1 MSDEPTPAPRTP
13 GSLEFRAALLVGA
26 LVLLV
31 AASAAYLLYARGVF
45 EPSQRLVLLSD
56 DAEGVTVGMDLTF
69 AGFPIGRVRGIEL
82 SDDGTT
88 RIVIDVPRK
97 DARWLRESSVFTLTR
112 GLVGNTNLRAFSG
125 VLSDPPLPAGAE
137 RRVLVGDATAEIP
150 RLVAETRDLIR
161 NLTQLT
167 NSDSALAATLGH
179 VQSATEKITGP
190 RGALGVLFGN
200 EADAQK
206 LVVTLDRTNALLARL
221 DGLAAKADQQVF
233 GAEGLMPEARAA
245 VVQLNAA
252 LLEARES
259 LKKIDAILVDAQAIA
274 GNARAASTDLAALR
288 SEVDANL
295 RKVSRMIDEVNRR
308 WPFAKSPEIKLP

>member
-1 MSDEPTPAPRTP
+1 MGEPTPAQRTSE
-13 GSLEFRAALLVGA
+13 SLEFRAALLVGL

-31 AASAAYLLYARGVF
+31 TASAVYLLYARGVF
-45 EPSQRLVLLSD
+45 EPSQRLVLLAD
-56 DAEGVTVGMDLTF
+56 DAEGVIVGMDLTF

-82 SDDGTT
+82 SGDGTT
-88 RIVIDVPRK
+88 RILIDVPRK
-97 DARWLRESSVFTLTR
+97 DARWLRTSSVFTLTR
-112 GLVGNTNLRAFSG
+112 GLLGNTNLRAFSG

-150 RLVAETRDLIR
+150 RLVSETRDLIR

-167 NSDSALAATLGH
+167 SADSALAGSLGNI
-179 VQSATEKITGP
+179 QTATEKIKE

-200 EADAQK
+200 EADARK
-206 LVVTLDRTNALLARL
+206 LVVTLDRTNALLARI

-233 GAEGLMPEARAA
+233 GADGLMPEARVA

-274 GNARAASTDLAALR
+274 GNARAASNDLAALR

-308 WPFAKSPEIKLP
+308 WPFAKPAEIKLP

>member
-1 MSDEPTPAPRTP
+1 MSDEPVPAPRTH

-26 LVLLV
+26 LMLLV
-31 AASAAYLLYARGVF
+31 AASVVYLLYARGVF
-45 EPSQRLVLLSD
+45 EPAQRLVLLSD

-69 AGFPIGRVRGIEL
+69 AGFPIGRVRAIEL
-82 SDDGTT
+82 SDDGTS
-88 RIVIDVPRK
+88 RIVIDVPRR

-161 NLTQLT
+161 NLSRLT
-167 NSDSALAATLGH
+167 SPDSALAATLGH
-179 VQSATEKITGP
+179 VQGAAEKMTGP

-206 LVVTLDRTNALLARL
+206 LIVTLDRTNALLARL

-233 GAEGLMPEARAA
+233 GTDGLMPEARAA

-274 GNARAASTDLAALR
+274 GSARAASTDLAALR

>member
-1 MSDEPTPAPRTP
+1 MSDDPTPALRTP
-13 GSLEFRAALLVGA
+13 ESLEVRAALLVGL

-31 AASAAYLLYARGVF
+31 VASTVYLLYARGVF

-56 DAEGVTVGMDLTF
+56 DAEGITVGMDLTF
-69 AGFPIGRVRGIEL
+69 SGFPIGRVRAIEL
-82 SDDGTT
+82 SGDGTT

-125 VLSDPPLPAGAE
+125 VLSDPPLPEGAE

-150 RLVAETRDLIR
+150 RLVSETRDLIR

-167 NSDSALAATLGH
+167 NADSALATTLGN
-179 VQSATEKITGP
+179 VQSATDRIKGP
-190 RGALGVLFGN
+190 RGALGLLFGN

-206 LVVTLDRTNALLARL
+206 LIVALDRTNALLARI

-252 LLEARES
+252 LLDARES
-259 LKKIDAILVDAQAIA
+259 LKKIDAILVDAQAIT
-274 GNARAASTDLAALR
+274 GNARAASTDLATLR
-288 SEVDANL
+288 AEVDANL
-295 RKVSRMIDEVNRR
+295 RKVSGMIDELNRR
-308 WPFAKSPEIKLP
+308 WPFAKPTEIKLP